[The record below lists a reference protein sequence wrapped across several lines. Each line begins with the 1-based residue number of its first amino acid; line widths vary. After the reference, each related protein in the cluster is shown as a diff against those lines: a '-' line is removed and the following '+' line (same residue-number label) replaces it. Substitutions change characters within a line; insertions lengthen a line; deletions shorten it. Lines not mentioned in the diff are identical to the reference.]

1 MKEQIIVQAEPRGK
15 SGSSAVRRLRRE
27 GWVPAVVYGEGKAAV
42 TVQVREHDFQKKLG
56 RHSGEN
62 LILDLEIRDAGTRKV
77 LLKDVQHNPLTSR
90 MAHVDFYEV
99 SMTRKIR
106 VDIPI
111 TLKGD
116 PIGVTQNGGILDH
129 LLRVVEVEC
138 LPGDLIEEI
147 VVDVAGL
154 DVGKHLNVRDI
165 RLDPAKFAILTAPE
179 IAIAAVS
186 LPRAEEEAA
195 PAEAA
200 GAEAGAAEPE
210 VLTAKKEEGEG
221 AKDEKGAKDAKDA
234 KGAKDEKDAKPKE
247 KEKAKKG
254 A

>member
-27 GWVPAVVYGEGKAAV
+27 GWIPAVVYGEGKAAV

-62 LILDLEIRDAGTRKV
+62 LILDLAIRDAGTLKV

-90 MAHVDFYEV
+90 MSHVDFYEV
-99 SMTRKIR
+99 NMTRKVR

-111 TLKGD
+111 TLRGD
-116 PIGVTQNGGILDH
+116 PVGVTQNGGILDH

-147 VVDVAGL
+147 VVDVAAL

-165 RLDPAKFAILTAPE
+165 QLDAAKFTILTAPE

-186 LPRAEEEAA
+186 LPRAEEEVATT
-195 PAEAA
+195 EAA
-200 GAEAGAAEPE
+200 AVEGAAAGEPE

-221 AKDEKGAKDAKDA
+221 AKDAKDSKDA
-234 KGAKDEKDAKPKE
+234 KDAKPKE